1 MSPTPKSPSRLPVAP
16 SRRPDRDRRA
26 ESRSLSSLV
35 VTLLDRGLT
44 ERARERALLSGR
56 CSTEQGR
63 GDCE

>member
-1 MSPTPKSPSRLPVAP
+1 MSPTPKISVPSAVAP

-44 ERARERALLSGR
+44 ERARERALLWEMFDGTR
-56 CSTEQGR
+56 AG
-63 GDCE
+63 